1 MKANSNVIV
10 RPRTAGLLLGSLGV
24 LGFSLSLPMTKVAL
38 TGLDP
43 WFIAFGRSV
52 GAGALALA
60 YLVVTRARL
69 PTGGQLRRLGVVAIG
84 VVVGFPL
91 FTSIGL
97 TMQTSAHG
105 AVVVTL
111 LPAATAVLAVL
122 RAGERPSPRFWLAS
136 AGGLVSVL
144 AFVIISGAVRGGV
157 STADLFFLAAVGFC
171 ALGYA
176 EGGML
181 ARDLGGAQTI
191 CWALIVALPVTVPV
205 TTIVALH
212 AAAGPNHFPTEV
224 TTTAWLSFAYLTTV
238 SMFLGFIAWYAGLAR
253 GGVARVGQVQLAQPA
268 VTIAWSALLLSEPI
282 GALTIISALAVLA
295 SVFATQRAR

>member
-1 MKANSNVIV
+1 
-10 RPRTAGLLLGSLGV
+10 V
-24 LGFSLSLPMTKVAL
+24 LGFSLSLPLTKVAL

-52 GAGALALA
+52 GAGALAAA
-60 YLVVTRARL
+60 YLLVSRAPR
-69 PTGGQLRRLGVVAIG
+69 PTTAQLRRLVVVAVG

-111 LPAATAVLAVL
+111 LPGATAVLAVL

-136 AGGLVSVL
+136 AAGLVSVL

-157 STADLFFLAAVGFC
+157 TSADVFFLAAVGFC

-176 EGGML
+176 EGGIL
-181 ARDLGGAQTI
+181 ARDLGGARTI

-205 TTIVALH
+205 TAVVAL
-212 AAAGPNHFPTEV
+212 GSNTFSSQV
-224 TTTAWLSFAYLTTV
+224 TATAWLSFAYLTAV

-268 VTIAWSALLLSEPI
+268 ITLAWSALLLGESV
-282 GALTIISALAVLA
+282 GALTVISALAVLA
-295 SVFATQRAR
+295 SVFATQRTR